1 MSEHEKRVEK
11 KLDRIITLLE
21 SLAGQLPV
29 AQGEANDPLR
39 NVKGLTD
46 EQRERARV
54 IPVAGSISRGGFHL
68 EE

>member
-21 SLAGQLPV
+21 TLAGEIPA
-29 AQGEANDPLR
+29 AQREANDPLR

-46 EQRERARV
+46 EQREWARV
-54 IPVAGSISRGGFHL
+54 IPGSISRGGFHL